1 QPTTTLNTYTTLFQ
15 TNAKAVGVALKQRKL
30 LRLGPLVVGYQAND
44 PLEDLI
50 SGLRVADSHLLR
62 KKSVVG
68 VIGPCRPGGRCH
80 AFAVAQVALCESS
93 NLDLQARRGT
103 MEFVD
108 PTVDSAAKP
117 RGAHLTEN
125 LEWRHDPTAI
135 EVYSVVV
142 PWNAG
147 GEMNA
152 DERRSLRVVVG
163 HVPGRLG
170 SCMNVDLRPGLVE
183 RDVHVEL

>member
-1 QPTTTLNTYTTLFQ
+1 
-15 TNAKAVGVALKQRKL
+15 
-30 LRLGPLVVGYQAND
+30 
-44 PLEDLI
+44 
-50 SGLRVADSHLLR
+50 
-62 KKSVVG
+62 
-68 VIGPCRPGGRCH
+68 
-80 AFAVAQVALCESS
+80 
-93 NLDLQARRGT
+93 

-170 SCMNVDLRPGLVE
+170 SCMNVDLGPGLVE
-183 RDVHVEL
+183 RDRHADGRHCARRNRTAQIREAESETKARQ